1 MPGIFISY
9 RREDG
14 GGWANHLARDLRDSF
29 GAERVF
35 MDIDRI
41 EAGVDFVHE
50 ITQAIVASDVLL
62 AMIGPHWL
70 SAADAGGRRRL
81 DQNNDFIRLEIAIA
95 LSRDIR
101 VIPVLVG
108 GTDMPAA
115 DELPSDIRA
124 LAQRNAFELT
134 DRRWDVDVAQLVGIL
149 EKLLGRRHR
158 PPSGNRAERVG
169 APASPPAKPLRE
181 ATPSRP
187 TNETHGRPTRPAPAP
202 PAAPEAGGFGEFAK
216 WVGYAVIGLVVV
228 GMLSNC

>member
-14 GGWANHLARDLRDSF
+14 GGWANHLARDLRAGF
-29 GAERVF
+29 GADRVF

-70 SAADAGGRRRL
+70 SAADAQGRRRL
-81 DQNNDFIRLEIAIA
+81 ELANDFIRLEIAVA

-108 GTDMPAA
+108 GTAMPAA
-115 DELPSDIRA
+115 DELPEDIRA

-134 DRRWDVDVAQLVGIL
+134 DRRWDADVDQLTGIL
-149 EKLLGRRHR
+149 EKLTGRRR
-158 PPSGNRAERVG
+158 RATPSGSRVERSEG
-169 APASPPAKPLRE
+169 AAPPAKAPRQ
-181 ATPSRP
+181 A
-187 TNETHGRPTRPAPAP
+187 RPARA
-202 PAAPEAGGFGEFAK
+202 AAPERTAPPPPAEPDKDGFGEFAK
-216 WVGYAVIGLVVV
+216 WVGYGVIGLVVL